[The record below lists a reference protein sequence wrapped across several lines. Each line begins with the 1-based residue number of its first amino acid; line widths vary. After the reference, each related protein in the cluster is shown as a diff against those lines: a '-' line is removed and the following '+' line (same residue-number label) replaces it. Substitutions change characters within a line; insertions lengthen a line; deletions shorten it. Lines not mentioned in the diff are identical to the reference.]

1 MSERIERL
9 RAGIE
14 EFNRTGEIPAGLY
27 APEFELHQA
36 SSIVDTAGV
45 FHGPGAPQASMDEL
59 SESFEDMSF
68 EAEGFHE
75 APSGEI
81 VALIHARARG
91 RASGL
96 ELDNHIAWVFTFR
109 GGMASRLVVYEEQA
123 DALEAVGLSRSDA
136 SLP

>member
-1 MSERIERL
+1 VSERVERL

-14 EFNRTGEIPAGLY
+14 EWNQTGEIPAGLY
-27 APEFELHQA
+27 APDLEVHQA
-36 SSIVDTAGV
+36 SSIIDTAGV
-45 FHGPGAPQASMDEL
+45 FRGPDAPKASMDEL
-59 SESFEDMSF
+59 SESFDDMSF

-75 APSGEI
+75 VPSGEI
-81 VALIHARARG
+81 IALIHARARG

-109 GGMASRLVVYEEQA
+109 DGMVSRLVVYEEQA